1 MELSRETLKKARV
14 IVINSAEPQLESFL
28 ADYYTLKSLKD
39 KFDSGS
45 ALYYSEGLTESE
57 VRENSCLMFWSKNN
71 VSAAVKNMVKN
82 KILVEGRDIK
92 EDYIMFF
99 LSQCGV

>member
-1 MELSRETLKKARV
+1 MELSRETLKKAQV
-14 IVINSAEPQLESFL
+14 IVINGAEPQLESFL

-39 KFDSGS
+39 EFDSGS
-45 ALYYSEGLTESE
+45 ALFYSEELTESE
-57 VRENSCLMFWSKNN
+57 VKGNPCAMLWSKKNISKE
-71 VSAAVKNMVKN
+71 VKEAAGN
-82 KILVEGRDIK
+82 KIIIEGRDIK